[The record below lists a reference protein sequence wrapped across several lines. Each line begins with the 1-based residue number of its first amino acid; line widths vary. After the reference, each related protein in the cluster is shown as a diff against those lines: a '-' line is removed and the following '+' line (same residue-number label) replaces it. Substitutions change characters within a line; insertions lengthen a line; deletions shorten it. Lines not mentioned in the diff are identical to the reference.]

1 MIING
6 VKGNCTL
13 NNLKY
18 FNSVDS
24 TCIDYMHSVLEG
36 VIKSLFNYWFNGK
49 INASYSL
56 GKYMQ
61 ELDRRLLKIKPPK
74 YIPCT
79 PRSIYTHHL
88 WRAHEYSTFIL
99 FYSLTVFH
107 GLMSHDCYENLKK
120 FVIFLEVLLSPVINI
135 DELKKVDNLI
145 QDFVSELSELYD
157 EKVMLSG
164 THELLHLVDCTL
176 AFGPLNLINLFQ
188 FEELNRIL
196 VSFLHGFDLI
206 GEEIFKI
213 FLTARTLLFYSDC
226 IKNFQIKNYILK
238 NLQFKSSNKKRL
250 HHNQNHVKI
259 LSKAEVTDNQF
270 YQNILKNFQMNEQQ
284 TNFYSK
290 IIYNGVYFSSK
301 FIQTKRCDSCFV
313 SLNGKYG
320 LIEKFFYN
328 NEIFYV
334 IARKIVMI
342 YNPFFTQKYPE
353 LKSKLS
359 ICAVSGDYFVEEV
372 RNIKKSFIIKPD
384 DDSCYLSTFTTSHLF
399 S

>member
-1 MIING
+1 
-6 VKGNCTL
+6 
-13 NNLKY
+13 
-18 FNSVDS
+18 
-24 TCIDYMHSVLEG
+24 MHSVLEG
-36 VIKSLFNYWFNGK
+36 VIKNLFNYWFNGK
-49 INASYSL
+49 ISASYSL

-61 ELDRRLLKIKPPK
+61 ELDRRLLNIKPPK

-120 FVIFLEVLLSPVINI
+120 LVIFLEVLLSPAI
-135 DELKKVDNLI
+135 DLDNLKKVDNLI
-145 QDFVSELSELYD
+145 QDFVSELNELYD
-157 EKVMLSG
+157 EKIMLSG
-164 THELLHLVDCTL
+164 THELLHLVDCTI

-213 FLTARTLLFYSDC
+213 FLTARTLLNYSEN
-226 IKNFQIKNYILK
+226 INNVQIKNYILK
-238 NLQFKSSNKKRL
+238 NLKFKSSNKKRL
-250 HHNQNHVKI
+250 FHNLACVKM
-259 LSKAEVTDNQF
+259 LSKAEVTTNQL
-270 YQNILKNFQMNEQQ
+270 YLDLMKNNQMNEQ
-284 TNFYSK
+284 TTLTMYSK
-290 IIYNGVYFSSK
+290 IIFNGVYFSSK
-301 FIQTKRCDSCFV
+301 FLHTKRCDSCFV
-313 SLNGKYG
+313 SSNGTYG

-328 NEIFYV
+328 NEIVYV

-359 ICAVSGDYFVEEV
+359 ICAVSNDYFIEEV
-372 RNIKKSFIIKPD
+372 RKIQKSFIIKPD
-384 DDSCYLSTFTTSHLF
+384 DDSCYISTFTTGHLF
-399 S
+399 N